1 MVFYDNIDVA
11 INGSGI
17 LAESA
22 AIAQVNYLDP
32 AYVLEKRG
40 EMSQPVKDSI
50 RSKID
55 IGYFVEVDHEP
66 SLGIVDS
73 IKKFRTD
80 DHNAKPFTVEIAN
93 ISGSFYLEDYQL
105 RIQPN
110 QIVKAAVS
118 FVSYDPLSGDVS
130 TKRVGS
136 DAINYNQTNSFAH
149 GWTTFVTNSG
159 VAREFPTYS
168 FEYQF
173 RASWNPIYSIGN
185 PYPKQVQLLN
195 AGEMLVLTRDDFKHV
210 QFSGQQATEAFASE
224 HGNDYVVDAVR
235 LNLLCDS
242 NTGQCLQIGMS
253 GGVIVNSRLQA
264 QVGEMVRSKIGIN
277 RNY

>member
-22 AIAQVNYLDP
+22 RISQVNYLDP

-80 DHNAKPFTVEIAN
+80 DHDAKPFTVEVAN
-93 ISGSFYLEDYQL
+93 ISGSFYLEDYSI
-105 RIQPN
+105 RVQPN
-110 QIVKAAVS
+110 QTVKASAS
-118 FVSYDPLSGDVS
+118 FVSYDPLTGDIGA
-130 TKRVGS
+130 KRVG
-136 DAINYNQTNSFAH
+136 DNAINYNQTNSLAH
-149 GWTTFVTNSG
+149 GWTTYITNSG
-159 VAREFPTYS
+159 VAREVPTYE

-173 RASWNPIYSIGN
+173 RAQWNPIYAIGR
-185 PYPKQVQLLN
+185 PYPKQVQLLS
-195 AGEMLVLTRDDFKHV
+195 AGEMLVFTRDKFKHV
-210 QFSGQQATEAFASE
+210 QFSGEKVEDAFGADFDNDFTIEAI
-224 HGNDYVVDAVR
+224 R

-242 NTGQCLQIGMS
+242 DTGQCLQIGMS
-253 GGVIVNSRLQA
+253 GGVVVNSSLNA
-264 QVGEMVRSKIGIN
+264 TVGELVKSKIGMN

>member
-22 AIAQVNYLDP
+22 SIAQVNYLAP
-32 AYVLEKRG
+32 AYILEKRG

-55 IGYFVEVDHEP
+55 IGYLVEVDHEP
-66 SLGIVDS
+66 SLGIVNS
-73 IKKFRTD
+73 IKEFRTD
-80 DHNAKPFTVEIAN
+80 DHDAKPFVVEVAN

-110 QIVKAAVS
+110 QTVKASAS

-136 DAINYNQTNSFAH
+136 EAINYNQTNSLAH
-149 GWTTFVTNSG
+149 GWTTYVTNSG
-159 VAREFPTYS
+159 VAREIPTYS

-173 RASWNPIYSIGN
+173 RASWNPIYAIGQ
-185 PYPKQVQLLN
+185 PFPRQVQLLN
-195 AGEMLVLTRDDFKHV
+195 AGEMIVITKDDYKHV
-210 QFSGQQATEAFASE
+210 QFSGQKAGDAFASE
-224 HGNDYVVDAVR
+224 YGNDLVVEAVR

-242 NTGQCLQIGMS
+242 DTGKCLQIGMS
-253 GGVIVNSRLQA
+253 GGVVVNSRLQA
-264 QVGEMVRSKIGIN
+264 NIGDMVRNKIGIN